1 MAFPLMTGFLFSALT
16 LPWNLLGHVDLVV
29 EVNEGVTDGSNVHSS
44 ARIEGSSGAQVPSLA
59 KSVPS
64 RLLHVCQGRG
74 WHCSCLHRKDR
85 RAALSVRSVYHELL
99 WAIFKLDLLGTF
111 FFHGALL
118 VTVA

>member
-29 EVNEGVTDGSNVHSS
+29 EVNEGVTDGSNVHNS

-64 RLLHVCQGRG
+64 SLLHVCQGRLALQLSAQEG
-74 WHCSCLHRKDR
+74 PESCFFCQ
-85 RAALSVRSVYHELL
+85 ELL
-99 WAIFKLDLLGTF
+99 P
-111 FFHGALL
+111 
-118 VTVA
+118 